1 MSLPRA
7 LRFRQRWQLCR
18 TAQPWGGAGPPVQHQ
33 PVMVAGG
40 SLAPVGLLWLC
51 LAPAALLRLRQPQPI
66 LVVESGEPVEIGCEA
81 SEDMESKGNVLWY
94 RRGGTDG
101 LEQVLHCWSGTKGRF
116 SCEYKRHKVT
126 LRIAKA
132 SPEDAG
138 IYLCAYNNGYRLDFG
153 SGTALLVGDIWGAES
168 WVRALAPR
176 GDPWDP
182 PSLVCAMGGTAG
194 PVLVSWPG
202 GIRRVLGLG
211 ASVELFNSSVGLA
224 GRAGG
229 LCEVRVNASRS
240 PVRWGM
246 ELREAAGCPFR
257 LSSTLGVAGVGVLLL
272 LSLCLSICHLR
283 RLRRLR
289 HPTPVG
295 KERGTGGGHPTVS
308 PLSPAVLPISL

>member
-153 SGTALLVGDIWGAES
+153 SGTALLVG
-168 WVRALAPR
+168 
-176 GDPWDP
+176 
-182 PSLVCAMGGTAG
+182 
-194 PVLVSWPG
+194 
-202 GIRRVLGLG
+202 
-211 ASVELFNSSVGLA
+211 
-224 GRAGG
+224 
-229 LCEVRVNASRS
+229 
-240 PVRWGM
+240 
-246 ELREAAGCPFR
+246 GCPFR

-295 KERGTGGGHPTVS
+295 HQPGP
-308 PLSPAVLPISL
+308 PMPPAPQEAEEELKYAQLIFAAPAGPRP